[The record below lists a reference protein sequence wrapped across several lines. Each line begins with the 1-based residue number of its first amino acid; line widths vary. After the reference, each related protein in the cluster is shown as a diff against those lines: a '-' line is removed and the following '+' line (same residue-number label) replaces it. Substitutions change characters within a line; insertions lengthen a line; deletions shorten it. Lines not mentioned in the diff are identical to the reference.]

1 MQLVRNLVIA
11 AMMVVMGASVF
22 AQTGLSRQAKKDVY
36 EQATDLYQKE
46 KYAAAQHLFDQVAAD
61 ADNGEA
67 CYYAAVCSEKLNNN
81 DALYRIEEF
90 LRLYPQS
97 GHCNMARM
105 HMGNF
110 YYARSQYAQALQCYR
125 QVNGN
130 EVEYGYKAEYEF
142 KMGYCYFVAGDYNTA
157 KSYFSRLQ
165 SGKSKYRN
173 SALYYY
179 AHIQYMD
186 HEYELALKSFDK
198 LKGDRKFAKIVPN
211 YMARIYYYLGRE
223 DELLEMTPELLQQK
237 DAYRRDEI
245 AEMAAEVYFNRSD
258 YKRALE
264 FYNKSTS
271 LMVADGQEGSKKN
284 ACSPQ
289 DNYYQIGYCYYMMHK
304 YDSAAV
310 YLSRKTTCADS
321 ISQNAMYT
329 LGDTYV
335 RLDRKNEARSMFLQ
349 ASTMDFDP
357 KIKEDAL
364 FNYAKLSCELN
375 INPYNESIRSF
386 EDYLRKYPKTSH
398 KTEVQE
404 ILTSL
409 YLTTKNY
416 KDAIVLIEKIPN
428 RNAQLNQAYQRCLV
442 NRGIELFNEFKPKE
456 ASDLFAKAIK
466 LNVVPKV
473 TTDAQYLY
481 AEAQYRMGSYP
492 SARKAIERFLLSSSA
507 TLSSYYPQGLYTAGY
522 LYMKDENYDDAQ
534 ECFEKYLTT
543 SAGWQR
549 DHQTYDV
556 YNRLGDCRYVSRN
569 FAGSIDY
576 YDKVIEANDKDADYA
591 TYQKAMAYGAIGKN
605 PEKLTYL
612 NYIFERYKGSQFS
625 SKAMLEIA
633 NTYLACD
640 NNDMALLYY
649 GNFIKQYP
657 NSSYVK
663 EALLS
668 MGLIYYNTDKYDE
681 SLKTFDRLLN
691 KYPGTPESRD
701 ALSTV
706 KSIYVEQN
714 RVDEYFDY
722 VGKTAHIDISVLER
736 DSTTFMAVESRYQD
750 GDCEKAVKG
759 FENYL
764 KKFPK
769 GLFHLQAH
777 YYMADC
783 LFRSGNGAEALP
795 HYEAVA
801 SVGKNKYTETSLYN
815 GADIAYTL
823 GDYQKSLQLYERL
836 LNTSESDN
844 SRLQSRVGILR
855 CWVKLDNNSR
865 EIQAADALIAE
876 PKVTTE
882 LLDEANLCKAR
893 AYYADG
899 DLANALSIYTILRKS
914 TNGDYSGEAYYTQAL
929 TLYNEHEFDQAE
941 RLIEGE
947 IIDNSHSDYWLA
959 KTFILW
965 ADIYYARGNSLQ
977 AKQTLQSIIDNY
989 DGEELVQIALSKRNA
1004 IIEAEA
1010 PVQHQEDDELV
1021 ITIDDDEP
1029 VPFIDDED

>member
-1 MQLVRNLVIA
+1 MQHVRNLVIA
-11 AMMVVMGASVF
+11 LALWAACGSAW
-22 AQTGLSRQAKKDVY
+22 AQDGVTRQSHNDVY
-36 EQATDLYQKE
+36 QKATDLYQKE
-46 KYAAAQHLFDQVAAD
+46 KYASAQHLFDQVAA
-61 ADNGEA
+61 ASANSEA
-67 CYYAAVCSEKLNNN
+67 CYYAAVCSEKLNND
-81 DALYRIEEF
+81 DALYRLEEF
-90 LRLYPQS
+90 MRLYPQS
-97 GHCNMARM
+97 GHCNMAM
-105 HMGNF
+105 VHMGNF
-110 YYARSQYAQALQCYR
+110 YYSRGQFSQALQCYR
-125 QVNGN
+125 QVNAN
-130 EVEYGYKAEYEF
+130 EVEYGYKAEYDF
-142 KMGYCYFVAGDYNTA
+142 KMGYCYFVSGDYVSA

-165 SGKSKYRN
+165 TGKSKYKF

-179 AHIQYMD
+179 AHIQYMS
-186 HEYELALKSFDK
+186 HEYDLALKSFEK

-223 DELLEMTPELLQQK
+223 DELLELTPELLQQK

-271 LMVADGQEGSKKN
+271 LMEADNQEAKRN
-284 ACSPQ
+284 ACTPQ
-289 DNYYQIGYCYYMMHK
+289 DNYYQIGYCYYMMGK

-310 YLSRKTTCADS
+310 YLARKTSCMDS
-321 ISQNAMYT
+321 IAQNAMYT

-335 RLDRKNEARSMFLQ
+335 KLNRKNEARSMFLQ

-375 INPYNESIRSF
+375 MNPYNESIRSF
-386 EDYLRKYPKTSH
+386 EDYMRKYPNTRH

-442 NRGIELFNEFKPKE
+442 NRGIELFNEYKPKE

-481 AEAQYRMGSYP
+481 AESQYRMGSYP
-492 SARKAIERFLLSSSA
+492 SARKAIGKFLLSSNA
-507 TLSSYYPQGLYTAGY
+507 TTSSYYPQALYTAGY

-543 SAGWQR
+543 SAGWNR

-556 YNRLGDCRYVSRN
+556 YNRLGDCRYVNRN

-576 YDKVIEANDKDADYA
+576 YDKVIDAKDKDADYA

-612 NYIFERYKGSQFS
+612 NFIFEKYKGSQFS

-649 GNFIKQYP
+649 TNFINQYP
-657 NSSYVK
+657 HSTYVK

-668 MGLIYYNTDKYDE
+668 KGLIYYNTDKYARAL
-681 SLKTFDRLLN
+681 STFDSLLN
-691 KYPGTPESRD
+691 LYPGTPESRD

-706 KSIYVEQN
+706 KSIYVEQG

-722 VGKTAHIDISVLER
+722 VSRTAHVDISVMER
-736 DSTTFMAVESRYQD
+736 DSTTFMAVEARYQD
-750 GDCEKAVKG
+750 GDCDKAVSG

-769 GLFHLQAH
+769 GLFHLQAY

-783 LFRSGNGAEALP
+783 LFRSGNGSEALP
-795 HYEAVA
+795 HFEAVA
-801 SVGKNKYTETSLYN
+801 SAGKNNYTETSLFN
-815 GADIAYTL
+815 AANIAYDL
-823 GDYQKSLQLYERL
+823 GDYDKALRHYSAL

-855 CWVKLDNNSR
+855 CWVKKDDNAR
-865 EIQAADALIAE
+865 EVNAANALLAE
-876 PKVTTE
+876 VKVTPE
-882 LLDEANLCKAR
+882 LREEALMAKAR
-893 AYYADG
+893 AFYAD
-899 DLANALSIYTILRKS
+899 AALDSAKAIYTQLCKS
-914 TNGDYSGEAYYTQAL
+914 SNGDYSGEAYFMRTQMLFDA
-929 TLYNEHEFDQAE
+929 HELDKAE
-941 RLIEGE
+941 RLIENE
-947 IIDNSHSDYWLA
+947 IIDASHSDFWLA

-965 ADIYYARGNSLQ
+965 ADIYQARGNTLQ

-989 DGEELVQIALSKRNA
+989 DGQDLVSLAMQKRNA
-1004 IIEAEA
+1004 ILEAEA
-1010 PVQHQEDDELV
+1010 PDQQPDDDEL
-1021 ITIDDDEP
+1021 IILIDDDDASATDP
-1029 VPFIDDED
+1029 INID